1 MKDLKTTLAG
11 IIAGLPLAISAIITA
26 YQAGQFTGQSGR
38 QLAFSVGII
47 LLGVFASDSKKET
60 PTPTTEN

>member
-11 IIAGLPLAISAIITA
+11 IIAGVPLAASAIITA

-38 QLAFSVGII
+38 QLAFSIGII
-47 LLGVFASDSKKET
+47 LLGVFASDSKPAPAP
-60 PTPTTEN
+60 PTA